1 MENYN
6 QLNEEANL
14 KIDQTVKAE
23 LLETARWTKFI
34 AIIGF
39 VFLGL
44 LILGAIFVAAGI
56 SIVSEAASLGNSY
69 GIAIILLYLM
79 IAVLYFFPIRY
90 LYRFSVLI
98 NPAIIYNRQEDFN
111 RAMSYQRRMFKFIG
125 ILCIIVIGLYALIFV
140 SALIGIG
147 LSK

>member
-140 SALIGIG
+140 TALIGIG